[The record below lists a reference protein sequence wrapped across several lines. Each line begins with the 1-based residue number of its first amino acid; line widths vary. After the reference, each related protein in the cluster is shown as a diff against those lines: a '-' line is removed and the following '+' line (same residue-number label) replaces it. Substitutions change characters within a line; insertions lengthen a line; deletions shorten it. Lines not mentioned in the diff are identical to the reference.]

1 VTDYSPGG
9 WERSLDGLAEG
20 LEADLPGRWGA
31 AHCLQRVDSTN
42 RRLLESSTLIPDRY
56 EVCVARE
63 QTAGHGRRGRAWL
76 SSPDASLT
84 FSVGRALWTGEAAD
98 PALSLAV
105 GVGVARGLE
114 RCGFSGFG
122 FKWPN
127 DLVTADGAKLAG
139 VLVEAR
145 AAREDRL
152 AALVVGVGLNRVGAD
167 TLGVDRRVADLSQLP
182 GSAEIALPDL
192 LRAVLVELVRAWDG
206 FARSGGLACVAEDY
220 ARLDYLRGRK
230 ITVLDTG
237 EEGIAAGIDHGNGA
251 LLLRRPDGLKRL
263 YSGEI
268 SVRVRGDD

>member
-1 VTDYSPGG
+1 MTDYSPEG
-9 WERSLDGLAEG
+9 WERSLNGLADG
-20 LEADLPGRWGA
+20 LEAELPGRWGA
-31 AHCLQRVDSTN
+31 AHCLQRVDSSN
-42 RRLLESSTLIPDRY
+42 RRLLESSTLVPDRY
-56 EVCVARE
+56 EVCVVRE
-63 QTAGHGRRGRAWL
+63 QTAGHGRRGRAWV
-76 SSPDASLT
+76 SSGAASLT
-84 FSVGRALWTGEAAD
+84 FSVARALRPDEAVD

-127 DLVTADGAKLAG
+127 DLVTEGGAKLAG

-152 AALVVGVGLNRVGAD
+152 PALVVGVGLNRVGAD

-182 GSAEIALPDL
+182 GPAKAALPDL

-206 FARSGGLACVAEDY
+206 FARYGLVHVADDY
-220 ARLDYLRGRK
+220 ARLDYLRGRR

-237 EEGIAAGIDHGNGA
+237 EEGIAAGIDHGDGA
-251 LLLRRPDGLKRL
+251 LLLQRPDGLKRL

-268 SVRVRGDD
+268 SVRVLGDD

>member
-1 VTDYSPGG
+1 MTDYSPGG
-9 WERSLDGLAEG
+9 WERSLDGLAGG
-20 LEADLPGRWGA
+20 LEAELPGRWGA

-42 RRLLESSTLIPDRY
+42 RRLLESSTLVPNRY

-63 QTAGHGRRGRAWL
+63 QTAGHGRRGRAWV

-84 FSVGRALWTGEAAD
+84 FSVARALWPGEAAN

-152 AALVVGVGLNRVGAD
+152 PALVVGVGLNRVGAD

-182 GSAEIALPDL
+182 GSAEAALPDL
-192 LRAVLVELVRAWDG
+192 LRAVLVEVVGAWDD
-206 FARSGGLACVAEDY
+206 FARSGLASVADDH
-220 ARLDYLRGRK
+220 ARLDYLYGRR

-251 LLLRRPDGLKRL
+251 LLLQRPDGLKRL

-268 SVRVRGDD
+268 SVRVLGDD